1 MPHTTGDGKVVPQM
15 TTKLHNDLCLQVQV
29 FHEVDEVGGD
39 TIGVKNLPHG
49 ILVDV
54 IVSLGEV
61 NEG

>member
-1 MPHTTGDGKVVPQM
+1 MPQM